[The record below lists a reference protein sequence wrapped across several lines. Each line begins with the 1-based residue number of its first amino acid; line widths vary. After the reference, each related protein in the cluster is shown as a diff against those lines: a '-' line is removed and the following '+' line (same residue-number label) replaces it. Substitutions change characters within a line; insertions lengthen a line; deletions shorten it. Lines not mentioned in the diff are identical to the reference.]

1 MLTSAAS
8 QISRRIG
15 YDHVTHRLMIFDVA
29 GAAAEV
35 TVEHP
40 GYGLLEIRAGDR
52 CLRQSLEQ
60 DLALVEKTRGAIAAL
75 EGELGDK
82 SLLQSRQLA
91 VLRMAFDRAD
101 RLAVEACGRHD
112 AGWARVARPVG
123 TIDDDRAAHALRG
136 AAAEFGAGQSK
147 VFAQE
152 VIHHQIVAH
161 LARAVDAAVDGDGE
175 RRHLGAAASAASLSM
190 TWVTGSDQKRRPV
203 ASKMALS
210 RAGTTGIITTSAI
223 PFGRSFASTGGKIS
237 ISRLWRGRSE
247 PRATRYCPRFHFPF
261 PGPSSKSGSDSSS

>member
-91 VLRMAFDRAD
+91 GLRMAFDRAD

-123 TIDDDRAAHALRG
+123 TIDDDRAAQALRG
-136 AAAEFGAGQSK
+136 AATKLGAGHAEI
-147 VFAQE
+147 FAQE
-152 VIHHQIVAH
+152 IIHRQVVAH
-161 LARAVDAAVDGDGE
+161 FARTMNAAVDRDGE
-175 RRHLGAAASAASLSM
+175 RGHWGAPSAACLSRD
-190 TWVTGSDQKRRPV
+190 WVTGR
-203 ASKMALS
+203 
-210 RAGTTGIITTSAI
+210 
-223 PFGRSFASTGGKIS
+223 
-237 ISRLWRGRSE
+237 
-247 PRATRYCPRFHFPF
+247 
-261 PGPSSKSGSDSSS
+261 